1 MSTIKINKSSMQ
13 NIADAIRD
21 KNHEVVKY
29 YPSEMSAAI
38 SRIKTVEPV
47 FDKLTVTENGKYTP
61 PAEIDGYN
69 EVDVNVQPNLTS
81 INITANGQYTPT
93 DTDGFNEVNVAV
105 EGVPTDAE
113 LQINNV
119 MLQWWNHNGQW
130 DWFINKYGSRITTHN
145 LEGLNEP
152 WAYTKLETFPFEL
165 NMKPGVLHTMY
176 SAFKNCKELKTLP
189 KINGC
194 KPRSI
199 SSIFQGC
206 NSLLEI
212 PADFESSID
221 WSYIENLTDATAG
234 YFSGWCSNM
243 FNECRSLRTVPCNI
257 IKHVA
262 PNVTSG
268 LSSYGNNYYYTFYG
282 TISADEL
289 VDIGIAHNTA
299 TTDVFT
305 HTFWYGRQKN
315 IKFETNEDGS
325 AKTVNWKSQVINL
338 GEVGFENNSSDPIT
352 YGEATGITY
361 RTRVTNNTTYQ
372 NLKNNPNWWT
382 TDPNYSRYDHDSAVA
397 TINSLP
403 DTSAYLATAGGT
415 NTIQFRSNS
424 GRYTDGGAI
433 SNLTAEEIAVATAK
447 GWTVALF

>member
-1 MSTIKINKSSMQ
+1 MAKVFIEESTLTAIG
-13 NIADAIRD
+13 DAIRGKEGTSELVPVND
-21 KNHEVVKY
+21 MATRISAIETGSDPVINPLEV
-29 YPSEMSAAI
+29 
-38 SRIKTVEPV
+38 
-47 FDKLTVTENGKYTP
+47 
-61 PAEIDGYN
+61 
-69 EVDVNVQPNLTS
+69 
-81 INITANGQYTPT
+81 TANGTYTAT
-93 DTDGFNEVNVAV
+93 DCDGYSPITVNVPQDGA
-105 EGVPTDAE
+105 PTDAQ

-119 MLQWWNHNGQW
+119 MLQWWDYNGQW

-145 LEGLNEP
+145 LVGLNEP
-152 WAYTKLETFPFEL
+152 WPYNNLETIPFEL
-165 NMKPGVLHTMY
+165 NMKPDFVHTMQA
-176 SAFKNCKELKTLP
+176 AFKNCKELKTLP

-199 SSIFQGC
+199 GSFFQGC
-206 NSLLEI
+206 HRLLAI
-212 PADFESSID
+212 PEDFESSID
-221 WSYIENLTDATAG
+221 WSYIENLTDATTS
-234 YFSGWCSNM
+234 YFSGWCSDM
-243 FNECRSLRTVPCNI
+243 FHDCRSLRTVPCNI

-299 TTDVFT
+299 TTNVFT
-305 HTFWYGRQKN
+305 ETFWYGRQKN

-325 AKTVNWKSQVINL
+325 AKTVNWTSQLLNL
-338 GEVGFENNSSDPIT
+338 GLSGFENNSSDPVT
-352 YGEATGITY
+352 YGTATGITSA
-361 RTRVTNNTTYQ
+361 TRVTNNTTYQ

-415 NTIQFRSNS
+415 NTIHFRSNS
-424 GRYTDGGAI
+424 GRYTDAGPI

-447 GWTVALF
+447 GWTVDIS

>member
-38 SRIKTVEPV
+38 SRIKTTDPV

-61 PAEIDGYN
+61 PAEIDGFN
-69 EVDVNVQPNLTS
+69 EVDV
-81 INITANGQYTPT
+81 
-93 DTDGFNEVNVAV
+93 AV
-105 EGVPTDAE
+105 EGIPTDAE
-113 LQINNV
+113 LQINNII
-119 MLQWWNHNGQW
+119 LQWWNYNGQW

-152 WAYTKLETFPFEL
+152 WPYTKLETIPFEL
-165 NMKPGVLHTMY
+165 NMKPGDGHVFN
-176 SAFKNCKELKTLP
+176 SAFKNCTELKTLP

-194 KPRSI
+194 KPHSFSYMFHDCFR
-199 SSIFQGC
+199 
-206 NSLLEI
+206 LLAI
-212 PADFESSID
+212 PEDFESSID
-221 WSYIENLTDATAG
+221 WSYLENLTNESG
-234 YFSGWCSNM
+234 YFSGWCNNM
-243 FNECRSLRTVPCNI
+243 FNDCRSLRTVPCNI

-262 PNVTSG
+262 PNVTQG
-268 LSSYGNNYYYTFYG
+268 LSTYSNNYYSTFNN

-289 VDIGIAHNTA
+289 VNVGIAHNTA
-299 TTDVFT
+299 TKNVFT
-305 HTFWYGRQKN
+305 STFGYGRQKN

-325 AKTVNWKSQVINL
+325 AKTVNWKSQVIDL
-338 GEVGFENNSSDPIT
+338 TPAGADSNSVDPVT
-352 YGEATGITY
+352 YGNATGITDE
-361 RTRVTNNTTYQ
+361 TRVTNNTTYQ

-382 TDPNYSRYDHDSAVA
+382 TDFNYSRYDHDSAVA

-415 NTIQFRSNS
+415 NEVRFRSNS
-424 GRYTDGGAI
+424 GRYTDAGPI
-433 SNLTAEEIAVATAK
+433 STLTAEEIAVATAK
-447 GWTVALF
+447 GWTVSLV